1 MKTFLLMAL
10 AFVFALNSGAQN
22 LKKGFKYLQ
31 DKDFDRA
38 KVIFD
43 QSVNENSLSCF
54 SFYGNALIYKDKA
67 YRAHDLYRAFES
79 AKKAVEFLPT
89 ADEAMWSKLSDY
101 ITDKEQVKKLLDE
114 IDNLLYLQ
122 VKNENTIPASERFLK
137 EATGSA
143 YYKAV
148 GAIYSNQRFQQAQ
161 EFNTIMAYEDFIKEF
176 PEALEVPSATQKI
189 YSLAYQQVVKA
200 DKLAD
205 YQEFIADYPNSPQVE
220 GAKVKIMEKEYEM
233 VLLTGTDD
241 AYERFIKKYP
251 GTSQSGELRK
261 KQIQINYVQAR
272 QLNSVNVYNNFLKKF
287 PESALV
293 PEITTIRDSL
303 AYLEAKS
310 INTTQA
316 YKDFISKYPNAP
328 QVSRVMALQQSLNY
342 SKAELAV
349 LKSRQVFSSKNVR
362 KAQFYK
368 VDPVDST
375 KRTLVKTVV
384 YDVFGNEVEISETT
398 TVGSKVDLK
407 RVYNSAGN
415 LMIQEH
421 KLVDGNDRYLRKYYF
436 NENDL
441 LDSARII
448 CYQPCEDGLPQGT
461 FKAVYSYF
469 PDRNL
474 KECKIQGDNYSKSAT
489 YIINNQKLV
498 SQEFIKITEYEK
510 VTELKVNYQYDFYD
524 RLIQK
529 STFSGENTIS
539 AVETFFYN
547 KAGDITK
554 YSAYD
559 ALGKIRKSNKYDAY
573 NMLMRSEVEFPNSP
587 SNNHVLVCEYHYDN

>member
-1 MKTFLLMAL
+1 MKTFALMAL
-10 AFVFALNSGAQN
+10 TMLFVLNLGAQN

-43 QSVNENSLSCF
+43 QSVSENTLSCF
-54 SFYGNALIYKDKA
+54 SFYGNALIFKDKA

-79 AKKAVEFLPT
+79 AKKAVEYLPS
-89 ADEAMWSKLSDY
+89 ADEGMWSKLSDY

-148 GAIYSNQRFQQAQ
+148 GAIYSNQRFLQAQ

-205 YQEFIADYPNSPQVE
+205 YEAFIAKYPNSPQVE

-251 GTSQSGELRK
+251 GTTQSAELRK

-287 PESALV
+287 PESAQV
-293 PEITTIRDSL
+293 PEITVIRDSL
-303 AYLEAKS
+303 AYLEAKN

-316 YKDFISKYPNAP
+316 YKEFITKYPNAP

-342 SKAELAV
+342 SKLELAV
-349 LKSRQVFSSKNVR
+349 MKNRQKFSSTNVR
-362 KAQFYK
+362 KAVFYK
-368 VDPVDST
+368 VDPIDST
-375 KRTLVKTVV
+375 KKTVVKTVV
-384 YDVFGNEVEISETT
+384 YDAFGNELEISETT
-398 TVGSKVDLK
+398 TVGAKVDIK
-407 RVYNSAGN
+407 RVFNSTGT
-415 LMIQEH
+415 LMLEEL
-421 KLVDGNDRYLRKYYF
+421 KKVDGNDRYLRKYFY

-441 LDSARII
+441 IDSARII

-474 KECKIQGDNYSKSAT
+474 KELVIQGENYSKIST
-489 YIINNQKLV
+489 YTINNQKLV
-498 SQEFIKITEYEK
+498 SQEFIKITEQEK

-559 ALGKIRKSNKYDAY
+559 ALGKIRQSNSFNSY
-573 NMLMRSEVEFPNSP
+573 NMLTRSVVEFPNAP